1 MGNVLKR
8 HKKDDVLALVRAKLS
23 FREIE
28 ERLGIR
34 RETVSKYASGAGLW
48 PPPKPATL
56 KEVATGFVDQNRP
69 GPGGWPPAFAGP
81 AVGPPVPAV
90 IPKQARSACQPH
102 HDWIVGEVNKG
113 RNATAIYQDL
123 VELFSVAHRYN
134 SVKRYVRGL
143 KKKDPEQYDRL
154 EFLPGEEA
162 QVDYGQ
168 GAFTLHP
175 KTGKR
180 RRPRLFVMTL
190 RYSRRSFRKVVWTS
204 SKETWARLHEEAFR
218 YCGGGP
224 QYVVLDNLKEGV
236 IKPDLY
242 EPELN
247 PLYAALL
254 RHYGVVA
261 DPARV
266 ADPDRKG
273 TVENAIQHTQNTALK
288 GREFETIEAQNKWL
302 MDWEERWASLRVHGR
317 TKRQVQEMFLEE
329 KPHLKKL
336 PLQSFRY
343 FEQSVRTVWDD
354 GCIEVK
360 RSFYS
365 ALPAP
370 IFSEVIVRIYD
381 FEIEIYDPKTLTL
394 IRRHV
399 KSQRAGGVGMEQ
411 SDRIFNPS
419 RMTESF
425 LEQAEKI
432 GPKTRELCELLF
444 KEQGRVGQRRMR
456 GILSLARRHAAPLI
470 EKACAMALDRHVR
483 SSKTVREL
491 VERRE
496 ETGENKKS
504 PVLLIQ
510 SHALIRSPD
519 DYARFFEKH
528 ALQEKPASLNPP
540 GEEILLLS
548 EAGPSPQRKENHH
561 TDVDAGDRTIS
572 QNTPSPGNPGDPG
585 DEIPAG
591 HSGGLVVSGR
601 LLAPVAG
608 RDGPQEIETDGK
620 AARAVG
626 IDGTKNAGRVRLG
639 VQSQGPQ
646 KSLF

>member
-1 MGNVLKR
+1 MGNVLKA
-8 HKKDDVLALVRAKLS
+8 HKKEDALALVRAKLS

-28 ERLGIR
+28 ERLGVR
-34 RETVSKYASGAGLW
+34 RETISKYASGAGLW

-56 KEVATGFVDQNRP
+56 KEVATGFLAP
-69 GPGGWPPAFAGP
+69 IPPPEP
-81 AVGPPVPAV
+81 AVSTKEA

-113 RNATAIYQDL
+113 RNAMSIYQDL
-123 VELFSVAHRYN
+123 VERFGFAHRYN

-168 GAFTLHP
+168 GAKTRHP
-175 KTGKR
+175 KTGKM

-190 RYSRRSFRKVVWTS
+190 RYSRRSFRKTVWNS
-204 SKETWARLHEEAFR
+204 SKEEWARLHEEAFR
-218 YCGGGP
+218 YFGGCP

-236 IKPDLY
+236 LKPDLY

-247 PLYAALL
+247 PLYAAVLA
-254 RHYGVVA
+254 HYGVVA

-266 ADPDRKG
+266 SDPDRKG

-288 GREFETIEAQNKWL
+288 GREFETIEDQNKWL
-302 MDWEERWASLRVHGR
+302 MGWEERWASLRVHGR

-343 FEQSVRTVWDD
+343 FEQGVRTVWDD
-354 GCIEVK
+354 GCVEVK

-370 IFSEVIVRIYD
+370 IYSEVIVRIYD
-381 FEIEIYDPKTLTL
+381 FEIEIYDQKTLTL

-399 KSQRAGGVGMEQ
+399 KNLKPGGVKMNDA
-411 SDRIFNPS
+411 DRIFNPS

-425 LEQAEKI
+425 LAQAEKI
-432 GPKTRELCELLF
+432 GPRTKELCLLLF
-444 KEQGRVGQRRMR
+444 KEQGRLGQRKMR
-456 GILSLARRHAAPLI
+456 GVLSLARRHAAALI
-470 EKACAMALDRHVR
+470 ERACATAVDRHVR

-491 VERRE
+491 VLKLE
-496 ETGENKKS
+496 EKNGEKNKTAL
-504 PVLLIQ
+504 PHLVQ

-528 ALQEKPASLNPP
+528 AHQEKMAFINQP
-540 GEEILLLS
+540 GEAIALLPEG
-548 EAGPSPQRKENHH
+548 EASPPTQGEPSCRC
-561 TDVDAGDRTIS
+561 R
-572 QNTPSPGNPGDPG
+572 
-585 DEIPAG
+585 
-591 HSGGLVVSGR
+591 
-601 LLAPVAG
+601 
-608 RDGPQEIETDGK
+608 
-620 AARAVG
+620 
-626 IDGTKNAGRVRLG
+626 
-639 VQSQGPQ
+639 
-646 KSLF
+646 

>member
-1 MGNVLKR
+1 MGNVLKA
-8 HKKDDVLALVRAKLS
+8 HKKESVLVLVRAQYS

-34 RETVSKYASGAGLW
+34 RETISKYAHEAGLW

-56 KEVATGFVDQNRP
+56 LEVATGFL
-69 GPGGWPPAFAGP
+69 G
-81 AVGPPVPAV
+81 PVPRESADAKK
-90 IPKQARSACQPH
+90 IPRQARSACQPH
-102 HDWIVGEVNKG
+102 HDWMAGEVGKG
-113 RNATAIYQDL
+113 RNAMSIYQDL
-123 VELFSVAHRYN
+123 VERFGFVHRYN

-168 GAFTLHP
+168 GAKTRHP
-175 KTGKR
+175 KTGKM

-190 RYSRRSFRKVVWTS
+190 RYSRRSFRKTVWNS
-204 SKETWARLHEEAFR
+204 SQEEWARLHEEAFR
-218 YCGGGP
+218 YFGGCP
-224 QYVVLDNLKEGV
+224 QYVVSDNLKEGV
-236 IKPDLY
+236 LQPDLY

-247 PLYAALL
+247 PVYAAMLA
-254 RHYGVVA
+254 HYGVVA
-261 DPARV
+261 DPCRV

-288 GREFETIEAQNKWL
+288 GREFETIEDQNKWL

-317 TKRQVQEMFLEE
+317 TRRQVQEMFLEE
-329 KPHLKKL
+329 RPHLQKL

-343 FEQSVRTVWDD
+343 FEQGVRTVWDD
-354 GCIEVK
+354 GCVEVK

-370 IFSEVIVRIYD
+370 IYSEVIVRVYD
-381 FEIEIYDPKTLTL
+381 SEIEILDKKTLAL
-394 IRRHV
+394 LRRHV
-399 KSQRAGGVGMEQ
+399 KCQKPGGVRMEEA
-411 SDRIFNPS
+411 DRIFNPS

-425 LEQAEKI
+425 LAQAETI
-432 GPKTRELCELLF
+432 GPKTKELCLLLF

-456 GILSLARRHAAPLI
+456 GVLSLARRHAAPLI

-491 VERRE
+491 VERLGK
-496 ETGENKKS
+496 TDKNKIAL
-504 PVLLIQ
+504 PVLAQ

-528 ALQEKPASLNPP
+528 AHQEKTAFINQ
-540 GEEILLLS
+540 S
-548 EAGPSPQRKENHH
+548 EKENHH
-561 TDVDAGDRTIS
+561 ADVDDRDRTIS
-572 QNTPSPGNPGDPG
+572 QNTPSPGNPGDSG
-585 DEIPAG
+585 NTLPAG
-591 HSGGLVVSGR
+591 QSGGLVFSGR
-601 LLAPVAG
+601 LLVAPAG
-608 RDGPQEIETDGK
+608 RDGPQEITSDGK
-620 AARAVG
+620 AVCTVG
-626 IDGTKNAGRVRLG
+626 AG
-639 VQSQGPQ
+639 
-646 KSLF
+646 

>member
-1 MGNVLKR
+1 MNVLKPF
-8 HKKDDVLALVRAKLS
+8 KKTTVLTLIQNGISQHEISRKTGIDRKTIRKYQGLS
-23 FREIE
+23 PP
-28 ERLGIR
+28 
-34 RETVSKYASGAGLW
+34 SGVESNS
-48 PPPKPATL
+48 PM
-56 KEVATGFVDQNRP
+56 ATGFLE
-69 GPGGWPPAFAGP
+69 
-81 AVGPPVPAV
+81 PVLKEAATV
-90 IPKQARSACQPH
+90 TIPKQARSACDPH

-113 RNATAIYQDL
+113 RNAMSIYQDL
-123 VELFSVAHRYN
+123 VERFGFIHRYN

-168 GAFTLHP
+168 GAFTIHP

-190 RYSRRSFRKVVWTS
+190 RYSRRSFRKTAWTS

-218 YCGGGP
+218 YFGGCP

-236 IKPDLY
+236 IKPDIY

-247 PLYAALL
+247 PLYAAMLA
-254 RHYGVVA
+254 HYGVVA

-273 TVENAIQHTQNTALK
+273 TVENAIQHTQNALK

-317 TKRQVQEMFLEE
+317 MKRQVQEMFLEE
-329 KPHLKKL
+329 KPHLQKL

-343 FEQSVRTVWDD
+343 FEQGVRTVWDD

-381 FEIEIYDPKTLTL
+381 FEIEIYEQKTLTL
-394 IRRHV
+394 IRRHIR
-399 KSQRAGGVGMEQ
+399 SQKPGGVKMTDA
-411 SDRIFNPS
+411 DRIFNPS

-425 LEQAEKI
+425 LDQAGRI
-432 GPKTRELCELLF
+432 GPKTKELCELLF
-444 KEQGRVGQRRMR
+444 QEHGRVGQRKMR
-456 GILSLARRHAAPLI
+456 GILSLARRHAAALI
-470 EKACAMALDRHVR
+470 ERACALAIDRHVR

-491 VERRE
+491 VERLE
-496 ETGENKKS
+496 ETGKNKVAL
-504 PVLLIQ
+504 PVLIQ
-510 SHALIRSPD
+510 SHALIRSPN
-519 DYARFFEKH
+519 DYALFFEKH
-528 ALQEKPASLNPP
+528 AHQEKTAFINQPGEAIVLPSEGEASLK
-540 GEEILLLS
+540 I
-548 EAGPSPQRKENHH
+548 KENCHA
-561 TDVDAGDRTIS
+561 DVDDRDRTIS
-572 QNTPSPGNPGDPG
+572 QNTPSPGDPGDAG

-591 HSGGLVVSGR
+591 HSGGLVLSGC
-601 LLAPVAG
+601 LLVAPAG
-608 RDGPQEIETDGK
+608 RDGPKEIKTDGK
-620 AARAVG
+620 EVRTVG
-626 IDGTKNAGRVRLG
+626 VD
-639 VQSQGPQ
+639 
-646 KSLF
+646 

>member
-1 MGNVLKR
+1 MNVLKPYKQATVFTLIHNGISQHEIFR
-8 HKKDDVLALVRAKLS
+8 KTGIDRKTIRKYQGLLA
-23 FREIE
+23 
-28 ERLGIR
+28 
-34 RETVSKYASGAGLW
+34 
-48 PPPKPATL
+48 PPAPVEPNSPM
-56 KEVATGFVDQNRP
+56 ATGFL
-69 GPGGWPPAFAGP
+69 PPKS
-81 AVGPPVPAV
+81 AVATP
-90 IPKQARSACQPH
+90 IPKEARSRCEPH

-113 RNATAIYQDL
+113 RNAMSIYQDL
-123 VELFSVAHRYN
+123 VERFGFAHRYN

-168 GAFTLHP
+168 GAFTIHP

-190 RYSRRSFRKVVWTS
+190 RYSRRSFRKTVWNS
-204 SKETWARLHEEAFR
+204 SKETFARLHEEAFR
-218 YCGGGP
+218 YFGGCP

-236 IKPDLY
+236 LKPDIY

-247 PLYAALL
+247 PVYAAVLS
-254 RHYGVVA
+254 HYGVVA

-288 GREFETIEAQNKWL
+288 GREFAVIEEQNQWL
-302 MDWEERWASLRVHGR
+302 MHWEERWASRRVHGR

-343 FEQSVRTVWDD
+343 FEQGVRTIWDD
-354 GCIEVK
+354 GCIEVE

-365 ALPAP
+365 ARPAP
-370 IFSEVIVRIYD
+370 IYSEVIVRIYD
-381 FEIEIYDPKTLTL
+381 FEIEIYDQKMLTL
-394 IRRHV
+394 IRRHI
-399 KSQRAGGVGMEQ
+399 KSLRPGGVKMEE

-425 LEQAEKI
+425 LGQAEKI
-432 GPKTRELCELLF
+432 GPKTKELCLLLF
-444 KEQGRVGQRRMR
+444 KEQGRLGQRKMR
-456 GILSLARRHAAPLI
+456 GVLSLARKHQASLI
-470 EKACAMALDRHVR
+470 EKACSMAVDRHVR

-491 VERRE
+491 VERLE
-496 ETGENKKS
+496 EKETGKNKVPL
-504 PVLLIQ
+504 PVLIQ

-528 ALQEKPASLNPP
+528 AHQGKTAFINQP

-548 EAGPSPQRKENHH
+548 EGGPSHKHKENHH
-561 TDVDAGDRTIS
+561 VDVDDRDRTIFK
-572 QNTPSPGNPGDPG
+572 NTPSPGDPG
-585 DEIPAG
+585 DAG
-591 HSGGLVVSGR
+591 DPLPSGQSGGLVFSGR
-601 LLAPVAG
+601 LLAAAAG
-608 RDGPQEIETDGK
+608 RDGSQEIPPDGE
-620 AARAVG
+620 AVPAVG
-626 IDGTKNAGRVRLG
+626 AC
-639 VQSQGPQ
+639 
-646 KSLF
+646 

>member
-1 MGNVLKR
+1 MGNVLRAHKR
-8 HKKDDVLALVRAKLS
+8 EDVLALVRAKLS

-34 RETVSKYASGAGLW
+34 RETISKYASGAGLW

-56 KEVATGFVDQNRP
+56 KEVATGFLDLIP
-69 GPGGWPPAFAGP
+69 KEPAKK
-81 AVGPPVPAV
+81 
-90 IPKQARSACQPH
+90 IPKQARSACEPH
-102 HDWIVGEVNKG
+102 HDWIVGEMNKG
-113 RNATAIYQDL
+113 RNAMAIYQDL
-123 VELFSVAHRYN
+123 VERFGFTRRYN

-168 GAFTLHP
+168 GAPTRHP
-175 KTGKR
+175 TTGKR

-190 RYSRRSFRKVVWTS
+190 RYSRRSFRKTVWNS
-204 SKETWARLHEEAFR
+204 SKEIWARLHEEAFR
-218 YCGGGP
+218 YFGGCP

-242 EPELN
+242 EPEFN
-247 PLYAALL
+247 PVYAAMLA
-254 RHYGVVA
+254 HYGVVA

-266 ADPDRKG
+266 RDPDRKG

-288 GREFETIEAQNKWL
+288 GREFEIIEAQNKWL
-302 MDWEERWASLRVHGR
+302 MDWEERWASRRVHGR

-343 FEQSVRTVWDD
+343 FEQGVRTVWDD

-365 ALPAP
+365 ALPAA
-370 IFSEVIVRIYD
+370 IYSEVIVRIYD
-381 FEIEIYDPKTLTL
+381 FEVEIYAQKTLTL

-399 KSQRAGGVGMEQ
+399 KSQKPGGVKMTDA
-411 SDRIFNPS
+411 DRIFNPS

-425 LEQAEKI
+425 FAQAEQI
-432 GPKTRELCELLF
+432 GPKTKDLCLLLF

-456 GILSLARRHAAPLI
+456 GVLSLARRHAAPLI

-491 VERRE
+491 VERLE
-496 ETGENKKS
+496 EKESTGKNQIA
-504 PVLLIQ
+504 PPILIQ
-510 SHALIRSPD
+510 SHALIRSPN

-528 ALQEKPASLNPP
+528 ALQEKTALLNQP
-540 GEEILLLS
+540 GETIVLPS
-548 EAGPSPQRKENHH
+548 EGEVSPNYKENHH
-561 TDVDAGDRTIS
+561 ADVAHRDRTIS
-572 QNTPSPGNPGDPG
+572 ENPPSPGHPGDSGNTVPTG
-585 DEIPAG
+585 Q
-591 HSGGLVVSGR
+591 SGGLVLPR
-601 LLAPVAG
+601 CLLAPPAG
-608 RDGPQEIETDGK
+608 RDG
-620 AARAVG
+620 
-626 IDGTKNAGRVRLG
+626 
-639 VQSQGPQ
+639 S
-646 KSLF
+646 